1 MDGFF
6 AWLSQPGLSQEI
18 CVLVLILILLI
29 FILILVAKYVSI
41 DIKGVKSKGS
51 DNDNKNKNSKSSN
64 STKENINGLT
74 NTSVTATQD
83 YKILS
88 LIIQAH
94 SNRVRDEMKQ
104 YCTRN
109 GLDKKDRDEYMTYV
123 DEKKNLYI
131 VELCDM
137 IRREYVSYDILSE
150 SDVFKIIEDN
160 REIIMSKLEKL
171 YIKLRDISICEHA
184 KINEDKFTNF
194 DNYINKFIAWK
205 NCNYE
210 KEDDCK
216 SALSDLMNNY
226 SQSCENI
233 VIEERI
239 VILDKQVQ
247 KIDVVKRDLVDILL
261 SKIMESL
268 QEKLSK
274 GV

>member
-6 AWLSQPGLSQEI
+6 GWLSQPGLSQEI
-18 CVLVLILILLI
+18 FLLVLVLILLI

-41 DIKGVKSKGS
+41 DIKGVKSK
-51 DNDNKNKNSKSSN
+51 DDKKNKDSKSSN

-74 NTSVTATQD
+74 NASVTATQD

-94 SNRVRDEMKQ
+94 STRVRDEMKQ

-109 GLDKKDRDEYMTYV
+109 GLDKKDKDDYMTYV
-123 DEKKNLYI
+123 DEKKNLFL

-171 YIKLRDISICEHA
+171 YIKLRDISVHEHA

-194 DNYINKFIAWK
+194 DNYITKFVAWK

-210 KEDDCK
+210 KDDDCK
-216 SALSDLMNNY
+216 SALTDLMNNY
-226 SQSCENI
+226 SQTCENI

-247 KIDVVKRDLVDILL
+247 KIDAVKRDLVDILL